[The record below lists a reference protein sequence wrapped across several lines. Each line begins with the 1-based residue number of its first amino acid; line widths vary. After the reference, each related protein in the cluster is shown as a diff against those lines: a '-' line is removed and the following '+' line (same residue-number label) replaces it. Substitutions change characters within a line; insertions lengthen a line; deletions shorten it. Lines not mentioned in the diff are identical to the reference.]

1 MKHEQIAP
9 YAAVVIKLL
18 QGVMYQDDT
27 AWSLLITHQVAVRD
41 YFGKIGV
48 ELYLDE
54 GEGFAFLEQPD
65 NPDETAKALPRL
77 IRRNKLTYE
86 VTLLCV
92 LLRESLQQ
100 FEARGSA
107 SSRHVLSVEQMRD
120 LMRPFYREQSNEA
133 KVWSNFES
141 SVGQLV
147 KLGFLKQLS
156 NKDLYEVRRILKVK
170 ISADILVDI
179 KEKLLTQA
187 EKQHG

>member
-9 YAAVVIKLL
+9 YAATVIKLL

-27 AWSLLITHQVAVRD
+27 AWSLLLTHQVAVRD

-65 NPDETAKALPRL
+65 NPDETVKGLPRL
-77 IRRNKLTYE
+77 VRRNKLTYE

>member
-9 YAAVVIKLL
+9 YAAAVIKLL

-27 AWSLLITHQVAVRD
+27 AWSLLLTHQVAVRD

-65 NPDETAKALPRL
+65 NPDETVKGLPRL
-77 IRRNKLTYE
+77 VRRNKLTYE

>member
-9 YAAVVIKLL
+9 YAATVIKLL

-27 AWSLLITHQVAVRD
+27 AWSLLLTHQVVVRD

-65 NPDETAKALPRL
+65 NPDETVKGLPRL
-77 IRRNKLTYE
+77 VRRNKLTYE